1 MERQK
6 FEEALQVDE
15 AIYNLEYKRSK
26 LTEAKE
32 RVCKDPD
39 PCSEISYCMKMRYE
53 FADLQDII
61 FDTIRAEF
69 LRIADE
75 QIVLANDQIAEL
87 ERKFKSI

>member
-15 AIYNLEYKRSK
+15 AIYSLKHKRSG

-32 RVCKDPD
+32 RVCKDSD

-53 FADLQDII
+53 FTDLRDII

-69 LRIADE
+69 LRIVDE
-75 QIVLANDQIAEL
+75 QIVLVNDQIAEL
-87 ERKFKSI
+87 EKEFKSI